1 MLRKL
6 ELMHA
11 LFGECPEHRCG
22 ECRNLEQ
29 FMSSRSIF
37 KCRAYGITWS
47 EASDWRKKW
56 TACGLFDTPYDG
68 SPAMETRRLCV
79 LKKHRES
86 QPQIDGQIEMEG

>member
-6 ELMHA
+6 ELMHEI
-11 LFGECPEHRCG
+11 FGECSGHRCG
-22 ECRNLEQ
+22 ECSNLER

-68 SPAMETRRLCV
+68 PPAMHLRWMLIQ
-79 LKKHRES
+79 KKH
-86 QPQIDGQIEMEG
+86 QTQIDGQVEMEDLS